1 MAKKEEGKVKSE
13 GEKFKENVDKIIKE
27 SPKTKP
33 AQVVAADTKKQLA
46 PAQIQALVKQ
56 SFLTY
61 TCDAIRQKPI
71 AQPKEKVIIM
81 GYADSSRMLAPF
93 QDPSFEIWG
102 LNELYLMIPRAD
114 RWFEIH
120 QKYWLKRSHRDA
132 EHLKWLKSAK
142 IPIYLPLKHE
152 EIPASLTYPLKEIL
166 DFFNINWMN
175 NYDPFRYFNN
185 SISPMIALAVYES
198 LTKGTFKEIHVY
210 GVDMALKKEYR
221 EQKPSCEYFIGFA
234 MGAGIKIYIPSESDL
249 LKTGALYGFEEVT
262 DMEKK
267 FRRKDEELKKKIQAA
282 GMQEKEVMLAR
293 ARLEGALQLN
303 DYYINNWKD

>member
-1 MAKKEEGKVKSE
+1 MAKKSE
-13 GEKFKENVDKIIKE
+13 GEKFQERIDKTVKE
-27 SPKTKP
+27 SSKTKAVSEAVGEKKQLTP
-33 AQVVAADTKKQLA
+33 AQV
-46 PAQIQALVKQ
+46 QALVKQ

-61 TCDAIRQKPI
+61 TCDTMRQAPQK
-71 AQPKEKVIIM
+71 QPRDKVIIM

-93 QDPSFEIWG
+93 QDLSFEVWG

-120 QKYWLKRSHRDA
+120 RKYWLKRSHRDA
-132 EHLKWLKSAK
+132 EHLKWLKNAK
-142 IPIYLPLKHE
+142 MPIYLPQKHP
-152 EIPASLTYPLKEIL
+152 EIPASISYPLKEVL

-175 NYDPFRYFNN
+175 SYDPFKYFNN
-185 SISPMIALAVYES
+185 SISPMIALAIYES

-221 EQKPSCEYFIGFA
+221 EQKPSCEYFVGFA
-234 MGAGIKIYIPSESDL
+234 MGAGIKVYIPSESDL
-249 LKTGALYGFEEVT
+249 LKTGTLYGFEEAS

-282 GMQEKEVMLAR
+282 SMQVAEVSA
-293 ARLEGALQLN
+293 AKYRLEGALQLN
-303 DYYINNWKD
+303 DYYINNWHDK